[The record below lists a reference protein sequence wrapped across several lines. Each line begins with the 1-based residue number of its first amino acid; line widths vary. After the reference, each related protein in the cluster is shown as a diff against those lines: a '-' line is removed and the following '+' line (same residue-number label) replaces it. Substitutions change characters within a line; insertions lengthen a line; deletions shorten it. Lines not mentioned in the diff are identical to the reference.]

1 MTNVIQNK
9 INMFRLSYILL
20 AVLTVLTVAVS
31 PSYAQ
36 KEELKVTGVVTDASN
51 GTPLAGASVS
61 VPGYSSSMTNDLGE
75 FTLRVKSLYS
85 EIFIARPSYESKYL
99 ALRGDKTVKIKLYEA
114 GFSSVYKDVLTPY
127 GDVNNT
133 RITGSL
139 ITLDDDNSLR
149 PVSSSDEILQGSVSG
164 LNGVVRSGMDGA
176 GLNFFLR
183 GFNSIYTNNQ
193 PLLVVDGMVVENR
206 SNGISLIE
214 GYISTPMGTID
225 IRDIQRI
232 TVVKDATTLYGVK
245 GANGVILIETIRSK
259 EQATR
264 ITMQAQIGMNMKPTE
279 IPVLNASQHK
289 SYLVD
294 MYQSTGKYN
303 ANQIQN
309 LPFINEQKPVLQSW
323 GYDGNVD
330 YYRYNKSTNWQDEL
344 FQQGVKNK
352 YSLNV
357 TGGDETAIYAISLGY
372 LLNDGLVKG
381 TDYSRFNARV
391 NSEIRFSPSFKV
403 RSSMSFVYGTKNL
416 SDQGG
421 IMSSNPIYTSLVK
434 SPFTS
439 PYVFNELGLRSPNQE
454 GVDMFGNS
462 NPFSM
467 EGATQVNSNYGFLGN
482 FLLDYQ
488 IFKPLKLTSMFGL
501 NYNKDRERLFLPSSG
516 LVYESLPSA
525 TVINKLQHRVE
536 RLFALSNETR
546 LNLFIKTA
554 EDQSL
559 NAVAGF
565 RYLNSKAED
574 DWGKGYN
581 SASDNFRSIGYGLSS
596 LRQVGGSIG
605 EWNWFSYFGSVDYS
619 IKNRYFLNAT
629 VSMDA
634 SSRYGAAIDQFQ
646 KYPSVSGAWLLSS
659 ESFMRNVKF
668 VNMLKVRGGYFA
680 SGNDDIGNYTGRN
693 YYTTQ
698 NFLGNYGLVRGN
710 IVNNNLKPERNN
722 KLNLG
727 LDLAVLNERLN
738 LSVDVYNTRVE
749 DMITYSSLSP
759 YAGFSTYISNAG
771 EMTNKGIDLSMN
783 VRVLNGP
790 VKWDIGATVSHY
802 KNEITKLNG
811 DAYVTAIA
819 GGYIQTKVGQ
829 PLGVFYGYKTAG
841 VYSTST
847 EAASPQLYS
856 MIGAVKTPFTAGD
869 VRFVNSDNNDLIN
882 ENDMTVIGN
891 PNPDIFGALN
901 SSLKFG
907 RLTASAIF
915 TYSLGNDIYNYTRQ
929 ELESMKNFDNQTQAV
944 MGRWKVEGQQTNM
957 PKAAYGDPMQNS
969 RFSDR
974 FVEDGSYVK
983 FKNLTFSY
991 DVPVKKLSFMTGLQ
1005 VYAVAENLY
1014 TFTKY
1019 KGYDPEFSASG
1030 NPLGYGVDA
1039 FMTPQS
1045 RTFYV
1050 GVKIGL

>member
-1 MTNVIQNK
+1 
-9 INMFRLSYILL
+9 MFRLSYILF
-20 AVLTVLTVAVS
+20 AVLTVLFVAVS
-31 PSYAQ
+31 PIYAQ
-36 KEELKVTGVVTDASN
+36 KEELKVTGVITDASN

-61 VPGYSSSMTNDLGE
+61 VPGFSSAMTNDQGE

-85 EIFIARPSYESKYL
+85 EVIISRPSYESKRL
-99 ALRGDKTVKIKLYEA
+99 ALRGVLNLKIKLYES
-114 GFSSVYKDVLTPY
+114 GFSSMYKDILTPF
-127 GDVNNT
+127 GEVNNT
-133 RITGSL
+133 RLTGSL
-139 ITLDDDNSLR
+139 TTIDEDNSLR
-149 PVSSSDEILQGSVSG
+149 PVSSSDEVIQGNVAG
-164 LNGVVRSGMDGA
+164 LNSVVRSGMDGA

-206 SNGISLIE
+206 SNGVSLIE

-225 IRDIQRI
+225 VRDIQRI

-245 GANGVILIETIRSK
+245 GANGVILIETVSSK

-264 ITMQAQIGMNMKPTE
+264 ITMQAQIGMNMQPTE
-279 IPVLNASQHK
+279 IPMLDASQHK
-289 SYLVD
+289 SYLID
-294 MYQSTGKYN
+294 MYQSTGKYTS
-303 ANQIQN
+303 NQIQN
-309 LPFINEQKPVLQSW
+309 LPFLNQQKPVYQSW
-323 GYDGNVD
+323 GYEGNVD

-344 FQQGVKNK
+344 FQQGIKNK

-391 NSEIRFSPSFKV
+391 NSEIKFSPNFKV

-439 PYVFNELGLRSPNQE
+439 PYVFNEAGLRSPNLE

-462 NPFSM
+462 NPFAMGGS
-467 EGATQVNSNYGFLGN
+467 TQVNSNYGFLGN

-488 IFKPLKLTSMFGL
+488 IIKPLRITSMFGL

-516 LVYESLPSA
+516 LAYDELPNA
-525 TVINKLQHRVE
+525 TITNQSQHRVE
-536 RLFALSNETR
+536 RLFTLSNETR
-546 LNLFIKTA
+546 LNLNLKVA
-554 EDQSL
+554 ENQSL
-559 NAVAGF
+559 TAVAGI

-581 SASDNFRSIGYGLSS
+581 SASDNFRSINYGLSS

-605 EWNWFSYFGSVDYS
+605 EWNWVAYFGSVDYA
-619 IKNRYFLNAT
+619 IKDRYFLNAT
-629 VSMDA
+629 MSLDA
-634 SSRYGAAIDQFQ
+634 SSRYGTAIDQYQ
-646 KYPSVSGAWLLSS
+646 KYPSVSGAWLISS
-659 ESFMRNVKF
+659 EKIMRNLKF
-668 VNMLKVRGGYFA
+668 INMMKLRGGYFA

-698 NFLGNYGLVRGN
+698 NFMGNYGLVRGN
-710 IVNNNLKPERNN
+710 IVNSNLKPERNN
-722 KLNLG
+722 KINLG
-727 LDLAVLNERLN
+727 LDMAVLNERLSFS
-738 LSVDVYNTRVE
+738 LDVYNTQVK
-749 DMITYSSLSP
+749 DMITYSNLSP
-759 YAGFSTYISNAG
+759 VAGFSTYISNAG
-771 EMTNKGIDLSMN
+771 KMTNKGIDLAVN
-783 VRVLNGP
+783 LRVLNGP
-790 VKWDIGATVSHY
+790 IKWDVGATVSHY

-811 DAYVTAIA
+811 NAYTTSIA
-819 GGYIQTKVGQ
+819 GGYVQTKVGQ
-829 PLGVFYGYKTAG
+829 PLGMFYGYKTAG
-841 VYSTST
+841 IYSTST

-869 VRFVNSDNNDLIN
+869 VRFVNADNNDLIN
-882 ENDMTVIGN
+882 EDDMTVIGD
-891 PNPDIFGALN
+891 PNPDIFGGVN
-901 SSLKFG
+901 TSVKWG

-915 TYSLGNDIYNYTRQ
+915 TYSIGNDIYNYTRQ
-929 ELESMKNFDNQTQAV
+929 QLESMSNFDNQTQAV
-944 MGRWKVEGQQTNM
+944 LNRWKVEGQATNM
-957 PKAAYGDPMQNS
+957 PKVSYGDPLQNS

-974 FVEDGSYVK
+974 FIEDGSYLK

-991 DVPVKKLSFMTGLQ
+991 DIPVKKFAFLTGLQ

-1039 FMTPQS
+1039 FMTPQA